1 MSVRSEHEAEQT
13 PMITPPSHDDE
24 DEEEERDAFV
34 DEAGTGGMVPLGFS
48 PRSPSVSGPGGLVR
62 GIRRD
67 SVGVALGDR
76 LGSLKRTGSVSVRRS
91 SLGSGSGKR
100 FSIARR
106 PIGGQ

>member
-1 MSVRSEHEAEQT
+1 
-13 PMITPPSHDDE
+13 MITPPSHDEDE
-24 DEEEERDAFV
+24 EEEEEERDAFG

-48 PRSPSVSGPGGLVR
+48 PRSPSVSGGSGLVR

-67 SVGVALGDR
+67 SLGLGDR
-76 LGSLKRTGSVSVRRS
+76 LGSLKRTGSIRRS
-91 SLGSGSGKR
+91 SLGSGKR